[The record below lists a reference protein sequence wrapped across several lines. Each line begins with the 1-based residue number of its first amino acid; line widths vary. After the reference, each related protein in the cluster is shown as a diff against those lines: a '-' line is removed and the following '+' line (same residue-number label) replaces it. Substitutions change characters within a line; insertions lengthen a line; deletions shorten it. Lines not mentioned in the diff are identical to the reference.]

1 MIQQDL
7 LKYLVVSLFVALT
20 LYLNGVLLGSVGV
33 SCCDDIEKGKEAF
46 EKGD

>member
-1 MIQQDL
+1 MIQKDL
-7 LKYLVVSLFVALT
+7 LKYLVISLVAALT
-20 LYLNGVLLGSVGV
+20 LDFNGVLLGSVGV